1 MRNRLPMK
9 LTIIRLGRLGPNEE
23 QSDGKSEQQI
33 KALFCRVK
41 NLQEDRRDVA
51 LGT

>member
-1 MRNRLPMK
+1 MRNHLPMK
-9 LTIIRLGRLGPNEE
+9 LTNIRLGRLDPIAEP
-23 QSDGKSEQQI
+23 SDGKSEQQI
-33 KALFCRVK
+33 KAMFCQVK